1 MFTEYTPSAKSCV
14 KHFLQRAQEL
24 INISLSSRNLKWVK
38 ISSQIVLNRRK
49 CTVPWT
55 CKVLVSVCWMK
66 LWMNEIN
73 SLGFQRTQ
81 RLPPVG
87 NGGGGACIDTSGLS
101 PIIDR
106 SKSTSLLKSF
116 SILSGEIALFFNCNY
131 FYESSVLLIY
141 LSLSVVLNLTFTLES
156 FGDFKK
162 LEAETISMPI
172 ISESW
177 ASAVEPRH
185 Q

>member
-1 MFTEYTPSAKSCV
+1 MRSPLLVISGYVLWYDSIIWFQSGFPTSCLPSVQVHSLFKYTQCNTLFNASAV
-14 KHFLQRAQEL
+14 
-24 INISLSSRNLKWVK
+24 SSHG
-38 ISSQIVLNRRK
+38 ISSQSS
-49 CTVPWT
+49 TVSW
-55 CKVLVSVCWMK
+55 LVVTTPF
-66 LWMNEIN
+66 L
-73 SLGFQRTQ
+73 
-81 RLPPVG
+81 
-87 NGGGGACIDTSGLS
+87 
-101 PIIDR
+101 R

-131 FYESSVLLIY
+131 FYESSVLLIH

-177 ASAVEPRH
+177 ALAVEPRH